1 MAGKDNRSS
10 KYMMQLQSAEPYIII
25 RLIMISRFIE
35 LEDLSCKITSFYLI
49 LSHFSS
55 LYVYAVFIK
64 VT

>member
-1 MAGKDNRSS
+1 
-10 KYMMQLQSAEPYIII
+10 MMQLQSAEPYIII